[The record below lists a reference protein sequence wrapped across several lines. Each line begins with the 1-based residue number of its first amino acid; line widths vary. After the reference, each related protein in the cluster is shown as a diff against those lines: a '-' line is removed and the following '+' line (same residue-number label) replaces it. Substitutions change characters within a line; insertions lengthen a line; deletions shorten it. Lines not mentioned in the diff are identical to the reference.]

1 MSVAMTYSGASQPR
15 DAVACCC
22 EVGAKVMHIIS
33 VAAYGHE
40 RFCASSQSVNCITM
54 GDGRTA
60 CRINIFLR
68 LFSTKNYSIR
78 VVQKICKSVTS
89 C

>member
-15 DAVACCC
+15 DAVACC

-60 CRINIFLR
+60 CRINIFCA
-68 LFSTKNYSIR
+68 YSQPKTIALE
-78 VVQKICKSVTS
+78 
-89 C
+89 